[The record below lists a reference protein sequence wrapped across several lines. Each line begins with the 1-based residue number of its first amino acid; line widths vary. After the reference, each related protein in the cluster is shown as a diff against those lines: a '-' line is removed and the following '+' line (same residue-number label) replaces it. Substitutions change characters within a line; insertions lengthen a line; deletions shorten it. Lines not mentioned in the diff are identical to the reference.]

1 MPELFERS
9 RERLAATGHLGY
21 RLAMDSATHLAA
33 AHAPNPAEAAVLAG
47 LADAADTMLANTVGW
62 AMINSGSRN
71 LAGLAEVADR
81 LVDAFAPLGGDISL
95 HDPAPVT
102 AVDAGGRVVPLTH
115 GRNLHVVKRPDAPV
129 RVLLTGHMDTVF
141 AADHPFQACRWIDA
155 DTLNGPG
162 TADMKGGIAVM
173 LAALT
178 AFEAS
183 PLADRLGWEVVINSD
198 EEVSSPGSAPL
209 LAAAARRCHLGLTYE
224 PALPDGTLA
233 GARKGSGNFS
243 AAITGRA
250 AHAGREPEKG
260 RNALLA
266 AADLALRLKAL
277 TADDLSVNPAR
288 IDGGGPNNIVPDTAV
303 LRWNMRPSTPAAE
316 ARASAAIAALTAE
329 VAAAHEVEIHV
340 HGSFARP
347 PKPLD
352 ANQQRLFDLVRDCG
366 VAIGLDIGWRDT
378 GGVCDGNN
386 LAATGLAVVDTLGA
400 RGGAIHSADEFL
412 CVDSLVERARLSALL
427 LMRVAASGWTR

>member
-1 MPELFERS
+1 MAAPMIVADN
-9 RERLAATGHLGY
+9 LATRRPPG
-21 RLAMDSATHLAA
+21 
-33 AHAPNPAEAAVLAG
+33 PAEAAALATLAG
-47 LADAADTMLANTVGW
+47 ARGSMLAQVQAW
-62 AMINSGSRN
+62 SAINSGSRN
-71 LAGLAEVADR
+71 IAGLAVMADC
-81 LVDAFAPLGGDISL
+81 LASAFAALGGAAQL
-95 HDPAPVT
+95 GDPAPVT
-102 AVDAGGRVVPLTH
+102 TIDATGREVLLAH
-115 GRNLHVVKRPDAPV
+115 GRNLHIVKRPDAPL

-141 AADHPFQACRWIDA
+141 GADHPFQACRWLDD

-183 PLADRLGWEVVINSD
+183 PFADLLGWEIVINSD

-277 TADDLSVNPAR
+277 TADDLTVNPAK
-288 IDGGGPNNIVPDTAV
+288 IDGGGPNNIVPDLAV

-316 ARASAAIAALTAE
+316 ARAGTAITALVSE
-329 VAAAHEVEIHV
+329 IEAAHEVAIHV

-347 PKPLD
+347 PKPMD
-352 ANQQRLFDLVRDCG
+352 ANQRRLFDLVRDTG
-366 VAIGLDIGWRDT
+366 AAIGLPIGWRDT

-386 LAATGLAVVDTLGA
+386 LAATGLAVVDTLGP

-412 CVDSLVERARLSALL
+412 CAGSLEERARLSALL
-427 LMRVAASGWTR
+427 LMRLAQHGWTREP

>member
-1 MPELFERS
+1 M
-9 RERLAATGHLGY
+9 AAP
-21 RLAMDSATHLAA
+21 MIATDNTATQRPPGL
-33 AHAPNPAEAAVLAG
+33 AEAAALATLAG
-47 LADAADTMLANTVGW
+47 ARSPMLAQVQAW
-62 AMINSGSRN
+62 SAINSGSRN
-71 LAGLAEVADR
+71 IAGLATMADN
-81 LVDAFAPLGGDISL
+81 LASAFAALGGVAQPG
-95 HDPAPVT
+95 DPAPVT
-102 AVDAGGRVVPLTH
+102 TIDATGHVVALAH
-115 GRNLHVVKRPDAPV
+115 GRNLHIIKRPEAPV

-141 AADHPFQACRWIDA
+141 GADHPFQRCRWLDA

-178 AFEAS
+178 VFEAS
-183 PLADRLGWEVVINSD
+183 PFADRLGWEIVINSD

-277 TADDLSVNPAR
+277 TADDLTVNPAK
-288 IDGGGPNNIVPDTAV
+288 IDGGGPNNIVPDLAV

-316 ARASAAIAALTAE
+316 ARAGTAIAALAREIE
-329 VAAAHEVEIHV
+329 VAHDVAIHV

-347 PKPLD
+347 PKPMD
-352 ANQQRLFDLVRDCG
+352 ANQRRLFDLVRDTG
-366 VAIGLDIGWRDT
+366 AAIGLPIGWRDT

-386 LAATGLAVVDTLGA
+386 LAATGLAVVDTLGP

-412 CVDSLVERARLSALL
+412 CADSLEERARLSALL
-427 LMRVAASGWTR
+427 LMRLAQHGWTREL